1 MIESTETIRFVVCT
15 KFIFYILYFI
25 SYILIYILTNPMEQV
40 KSKQGFAL
48 TMKCSDEYYTLR
60 AVRIFHFANF
70 A

>member
-1 MIESTETIRFVVCT
+1 
-15 KFIFYILYFI
+15 
-25 SYILIYILTNPMEQV
+25 MEQV